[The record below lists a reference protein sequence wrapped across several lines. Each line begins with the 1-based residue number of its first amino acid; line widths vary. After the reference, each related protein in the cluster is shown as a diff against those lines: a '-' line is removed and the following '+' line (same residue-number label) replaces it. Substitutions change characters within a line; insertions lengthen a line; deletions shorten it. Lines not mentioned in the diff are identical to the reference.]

1 MTESLREAVPAG
13 ATADAAY
20 DGFVRWAA
28 AQGLTLYPAQD
39 EAVMELV
46 SGSNVILSTPTGT
59 GKSLVAIAAHAVC
72 LAAGGRSYYT
82 APIKALVSEKF
93 FALIDVFGA
102 ENVGMVT
109 GDSSVNPDAPIVC
122 CTAEILANLALRQGA
137 DAVPTPT
144 PDAADAASGASGRVG
159 PVDQVVMDEFHYY
172 GDPDR
177 GWAWQV
183 PLLLLPRAQFLL
195 MSATLGDVTTIA
207 EDLERRTGHPV
218 ALVTGVERPVPLH
231 FSYERRP
238 VHEVLTMLL
247 DEREAPVYIVHFA
260 QAAALERAQ
269 ALASITLTTR
279 AQRDEIAEAIGAF
292 RFTTGFGKTLSR
304 LVRAGIGIHHAGM
317 LPRYRRLVETL
328 AQRGLLRVIC
338 GTDTLGVGIN
348 VPIRT
353 VMITALS
360 KYDGI
365 RMRQLTAREFH
376 QVAGRAGRAGF
387 DPHGNVVVMAPEWE
401 IENAVALAKAG
412 DDPAKRKK
420 LVRKKAPTGVVNW
433 GEGSYERLIAAPPEP
448 LVPQLKLTAAMLI
461 NVIGRGGDVRGD
473 VRSLVFDN
481 HEPRARK
488 YELARRAIAIFR
500 TLVDAGIVEV
510 VPTTPRET
518 SQMSASGAEMS
529 AFGAENRTFV
539 RFREREVRLTVD
551 LQPNFALNQPLSPFA
566 LAAIELLSPDDDVPG
581 IRTNSAEVHELRRD
595 SPESCGVDD
604 DLRSLHA
611 TAHAKGASV
620 VGTGHYA
627 LDVVSV
633 IEATL
638 DDPRAILSQQ
648 EFRARGEAVAAM
660 KRDGIEYDE
669 RMALLEDVTHPRP
682 LAELLAQSFEVF
694 ASSQP
699 WVRDFELSPK
709 SVVRDMFERAMSFA
723 EYVSFYQLQ
732 RSEGLVLRYLSDAY
746 RAIRQTVPA
755 EARTDELMDIIEWLG
770 ELVRQV
776 DSSLVDE
783 WAALTDPSVVLPEGG
798 AVVVP
803 PAPPSILANRRA
815 FTVLVRNEL
824 FRRVQL
830 AALQDDDALVAL
842 DPDVDWPAAL
852 DAYYDEHDEILTGGS
867 ARSPRL
873 CAIEEQP
880 DRWVVE
886 QTIDDPAADH
896 DWRIRAE
903 VDLAASIAEGAAV
916 VRVTEVVRL

>member
-1 MTESLREAVPAG
+1 MTDTLLDRLHGAARADLDAVY
-13 ATADAAY
+13 DA
-20 DGFVRWAA
+20 FVGWAE
-28 AQGLTLYPAQD
+28 GLGLSLYPAQD
-39 EAVMELV
+39 EAVIELV
-46 SGSNVILSTPTGT
+46 SGSNVVLSTPTGT
-59 GKSLVAIAAHAVC
+59 GKSLVAVAAHAAA
-72 LAAGGRSYYT
+72 LAAGTRSYYT

-93 FALIDVFGA
+93 FALVDTFGA

-122 CTAEILANLALRQGA
+122 CTAEILANMALRHGA
-137 DAVPTPT
+137 DT
-144 PDAADAASGASGRVG
+144 

-195 MSATLGDVTTIA
+195 MSATLGDVADIA
-207 EDLERRTGHPV
+207 ADLSARTGRAT
-218 ALVTGVERPVPLH
+218 ALVTGVERPVPLN
-231 FSYERRP
+231 FAYERRP
-238 VHEVLTMLL
+238 VHEVVEALL
-247 DEREAPVYIVHFA
+247 ENTEIPVYIVHFS
-260 QAAALERAQ
+260 QAAAAERAQ
-269 ALASITLTTR
+269 ALSSMKVATR
-279 AQRDEIAEAIGAF
+279 AQRDEIADAIGGF
-292 RFTTGFGKTLSR
+292 RFSTGFGKTLSR

-353 VMITALS
+353 VVITELA
-360 KYDGI
+360 KFDGT

-387 DPHGNVVVMAPEWE
+387 DPYGNVVVMAPEWE
-401 IENAVALAKAG
+401 IENAAALAKAA
-412 DDPAKRKK
+412 DNPAKRKK
-420 LVRKKAPTGVVNW
+420 IVRKKAPVGAINW
-433 GEGSYERLIAAPPEP
+433 GQGSFDRLVAAVPEP
-448 LVPQLKLTAAMLI
+448 LVPQLPLTAAMLI
-461 NVIGRGGDVRGD
+461 NVIARGGDVFAH

-481 HEPRARK
+481 HQTRPQQYA
-488 YELARRAIAIFR
+488 LARRALAIFR
-500 TLVDAGIVEV
+500 TLRDAGIVEV
-510 VPTTPRET
+510 
-518 SQMSASGAEMS
+518 ASTG
-529 AFGAENRTFV
+529 GI
-539 RFREREVRLTVD
+539 RLTVD

-566 LAAIELLSPDDDVPG
+566 LAAIDLLDPDDAPDAAG
-581 IRTNSAEVHELRRD
+581 S
-595 SPESCGVDD
+595 
-604 DLRSLHA
+604 
-611 TAHAKGASV
+611 
-620 VGTGHYA
+620 GHYA

-638 DDPRAILSQQ
+638 DDPRAILAQQ
-648 EFRARGEAVAAM
+648 EHKARGEAIGAM
-660 KRDGIEYDE
+660 KAEGLDYDQ
-669 RMALLEDVTHPRP
+669 RMDALDEITYPKP
-682 LAELLAQSFEVF
+682 LDELLRQSYEVF

-723 EYVSFYQLQ
+723 EFVSFYQLT

-746 RAIRQTVPA
+746 RAIRQTVPL
-755 EARTDELMDIIEWLG
+755 EARTSELLDVIEWLG

-783 WAALTDPSVVLPEGG
+783 WEALIHPVAEADAP
-798 AVVVP
+798 VVP
-803 PAPPSILANRRA
+803 PAPTSVVANRRA

-830 AALQDDDALVAL
+830 AARQRDDELVEL
-842 DPDVDWPAAL
+842 DPDAGWPAAL
-852 DAYYDEHDEILTGGS
+852 DGYFAEHDSIGIDGR

-873 CAIEEQP
+873 CAIDE
-880 DRWVVE
+880 DDAAGVWRIE
-886 QTIDDPAADH
+886 QTIDDPAGDH

-903 VDLAASIAEGAAV
+903 VDLAESADAGTAV
-916 VRVTEVVRL
+916 VRVAEVVRL

>member
-1 MTESLREAVPAG
+1 MSSSILLTQAVPPG
-13 ATADAAY
+13 ASADAAY
-20 DGFVRWAA
+20 DGFVTWAA
-28 AQGLTLYPAQD
+28 GRGLTLYPAQD
-39 EAVMELV
+39 EAVIELV
-46 SGSNVILSTPTGT
+46 SGANVILSTPTGT
-59 GKSLVAIAAHAVC
+59 GKSLVAIAAHAAS
-72 LAAGGRSYYT
+72 LSGGGRSYYT

-93 FALIDVFGA
+93 FALVEIFGA

-109 GDSSVNPDAPIVC
+109 GDSSVNPAAPIVC
-122 CTAEILANLALRQGA
+122 CTAEILANIALRQGA
-137 DAVPTPT
+137 DA
-144 PDAADAASGASGRVG
+144 A
-159 PVDQVVMDEFHYY
+159 VDQVVMDEFHFY

-195 MSATLGDVTTIA
+195 MSATLGDVTDIA
-207 EDLERRTGHPV
+207 DDLARRTGRAV
-218 ALVTGVERPVPLH
+218 AQVTGVERPVPLH

-238 VHEVLTMLL
+238 VHEVLTMLV
-247 DEREAPVYIVHFA
+247 DEQEVPVYIVHFA

-269 ALASITLTTR
+269 ALASVTLTTR
-279 AQRDEIAEAIGAF
+279 AQRDEIAAAIGGF
-292 RFTTGFGKTLSR
+292 RFTTGFGATLSR
-304 LVRAGIGIHHAGM
+304 LVRAGIGVHHAGM

-328 AQRGLLRVIC
+328 AQRGLLKVIC

-353 VMITALS
+353 VVITALS
-360 KYDGI
+360 KYDGTK
-365 RMRQLTAREFH
+365 MRQLTAREFH
-376 QVAGRAGRAGF
+376 QVAGRAGRAGY
-387 DPHGNVVVMAPEWE
+387 DPYGNVVVMAPEWE
-401 IENAVALAKAG
+401 IDNAVALAKAG

-420 LVRKKAPTGVVNW
+420 IVRKKAPTGVVNW
-433 GEGSYERLIAAPPEP
+433 GEGSYERLIAAAPEP
-448 LVPQLKLTAAMLI
+448 LVPQLKLSAAMLI
-461 NVIGRGGDVRGD
+461 NVIGRGGDVLGN

-481 HEPRARK
+481 HEPRARR

-500 TLVDAGIVEV
+500 TLVDAGIV
-510 VPTTPRET
+510 TTGE
-518 SQMSASGAEMS
+518 GIH
-529 AFGAENRTFV
+529 
-539 RFREREVRLTVD
+539 LTVD

-566 LAAIELLSPDDDVPG
+566 LAAIDLLSPDDDVAG
-581 IRTNSAEVHELRRD
+581 LGDRQQNRTDASASSD
-595 SPESCGVDD
+595 SE
-604 DLRSLHA
+604 
-611 TAHAKGASV
+611 ASV
-620 VGTGHYA
+620 RFHGVGTGHYA
-627 LDVVSV
+627 LDVVSI

-638 DDPRAILSQQ
+638 DDPRAILAQQ
-648 EFRARGEAVAAM
+648 EYKARGEAVAAM

-669 RMALLEDVTHPRP
+669 RMALLEEVTWPKP

-699 WVRDFELSPK
+699 WVRDFALSPK

-755 EARTDELMDIIEWLG
+755 EARTDELMDVIEWLG

-783 WAALTDPSVVLPEGG
+783 WSALVDPSAVLPEDG
-798 AVVVP
+798 APVVP
-803 PAPPSILANRRA
+803 PAPPSVLTNTRA

-852 DAYYDEHDEILTGGS
+852 DAYFDDHDEILTGGP

-873 CAIEEQP
+873 IAIDETDAGP
-880 DRWVVE
+880 SGVWRVE
-886 QTIDDPAADH
+886 QTIDDPAGDH
-896 DWRIRAE
+896 DWRIRAV
-903 VDLAASIAEGAAV
+903 VDLAASAAEGAAV
-916 VRVTEVVRL
+916 VRATEIVRL